1 MLSDEFIACREVEDE
16 VGTSQCQLVARRSR
30 SPYIL
35 AYLYA
40 KLHAVIGAENL
51 HIRSQLHLVS
61 GIADLAVAQ
70 ILGRGKPALLI
81 ELTVVREIGLRH
93 DAQDLSVLDHDTA
106 IQQQIASHYRSADN
120 GDDVEFAGEIEQHH
134 HRLL

>member
-1 MLSDEFIACREVEDE
+1 M
-16 VGTSQCQLVARRSR
+16 RSAPASASLLLGGAR

-70 ILGRGKPALLI
+70 VLGRGKPALLI
-81 ELTVVREIGLRH
+81 ELAVVRA
-93 DAQDLSVLDHDTA
+93 D
-106 IQQQIASHYRSADN
+106 RS
-120 GDDVEFAGEIEQHH
+120 
-134 HRLL
+134 